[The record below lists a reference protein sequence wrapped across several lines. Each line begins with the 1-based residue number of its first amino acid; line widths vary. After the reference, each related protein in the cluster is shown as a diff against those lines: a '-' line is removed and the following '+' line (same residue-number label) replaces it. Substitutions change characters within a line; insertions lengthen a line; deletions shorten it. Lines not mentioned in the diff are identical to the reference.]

1 VVVSLLV
8 CLLLI
13 EAATRAWVA
22 SSEARAS
29 LDTLNIRSLSR
40 TADAMHGHD
49 GHKALVLGNSLAHG
63 GVLGDVLGASL
74 EKAGHL
80 RPGVFLA
87 TPSGS
92 TALHWH
98 YALRRYFMLPGRLPA
113 EVFVCGHPWHF
124 TDHFEENARLRQFY
138 VADADF
144 GRAWSEM
151 PDWDAKVGFALA
163 HVSALFGVKT
173 GLKVRLL
180 GSTVP
185 DYAEMEIHTQRMRW
199 ATAQPSADG
208 GSCEHLVQLLDEL
221 AAHHIRTHLVAM
233 PSLREPGRASAAV
246 LETAAAHGADV
257 IDLTSMPGLGASCYQ
272 DGFHL
277 NAKGAQL
284 FSRQLAL
291 ALEER
296 GVPK

>member
-1 VVVSLLV
+1 MVVSLVV

-13 EAATRAWVA
+13 EGATRAWVA
-22 SSEARAS
+22 SIEARAS

-49 GHKALVLGNSLAHG
+49 GHKALVIGNSLAHG

-98 YALRRYFMLPGRLPA
+98 YAVRRYFMLPGRLPD

-124 TDHFEENARLRQFY
+124 TDHLEENARLRQFY
-138 VADADF
+138 VADADL
-144 GRAWSEM
+144 GRAWREM
-151 PDWDAKVGFALA
+151 PDWDAKVGLVLA
-163 HVSALFGVKT
+163 RVSALWGVKT
-173 GLKVRLL
+173 GLKMRLL
-180 GSTVP
+180 GSAVP
-185 DYAEMEIHTQRMRW
+185 NYTEMEIHTQRMRW
-199 ATAQPSADG
+199 ATAVPSADSN
-208 GSCEHLVQLLDEL
+208 SCEHLVQLLDEL
-221 AAHHIRTHLVAM
+221 AAHHIRAHLVAM
-233 PSLREPGRASAAV
+233 PSLREPGRVNAAV
-246 LETAAAHGADV
+246 LESAAAHGADV
-257 IDLTSMPGLGASCYQ
+257 IDLTAIAGLDASCYR

-291 ALEER
+291 ALEE
-296 GVPK
+296 GGAPK